1 MDIGNLEVF
10 EVAINCKMCGTSN
23 DDNIQFCGACGS
35 PMKGDPGQVRQEAPK
50 SKGLPAK
57 TMMFGVSPV
66 AAKPAPAAVKP
77 APMAAVAPAPMPAAQ
92 QKKAL
97 ENQRTVMGVPAV
109 VVAPPAGQPGA
120 ATPAPMAK
128 PVQAAAAPAPV
139 MSTQEALK
147 AKRTVLGMPAVTG
160 EAAEEAAKQ
169 AVAQAQPARQP
180 SAPTTP
186 LEPVAK
192 PAASVPAEPEPDMEA
207 PTACIPQ
214 EEKHHPDPDPADEW
228 PDEAESLPRKSGS
241 GLLIVAIIAGVIVA
255 IGAGLLVYLL
265 VFKGSGDLKPQVFP
279 SADGNSLSVVL
290 TFAGAPVGTTV
301 QAQGQTVPVGNG
313 QARFDLPMKQLAL
326 GVNSVQVIYTEPQK
340 NPEMHTFTV
349 VLRHTVSTDL
359 SGLATAQPFFL
370 LNFQVAPGI
379 QLAIGGRPVQ
389 TVNGVFAHQIPLSHV
404 QVADAETGDS
414 LIHRVSFQLT
424 DADGSIEQGQQVVT
438 IPVTSLRLDR
448 PADKAVVAMESVTC
462 SGSAEEGATV
472 TVNEEVVGV
481 TAAGFNSTVSLAA
494 IGEHF
499 ITVVARA
506 PGKAPRTRTVKVTR
520 IQSLDKAIDE
530 WSSDLDKGLNYP
542 TLARDPNVYAGK
554 KVNFRGR
561 VVNIST
567 EEGVTAF
574 LLYVGEGCPVG
585 AKCAVYVA
593 FRGETDAGLQSMV
606 SVYGIVRGTWDVDLQ
621 GGRKETMPALDADFV
636 LRTDN
641 KKSRKRKKR

>member
-1 MDIGNLEVF
+1 M
-10 EVAINCKMCGTSN
+10 AINCKMCGTSN
-23 DDNIQFCGACGS
+23 DDDIQFCGACGS
-35 PMKGDPGQVRQEAPK
+35 PMKGAPGQVRQEAPK
-50 SKGLPAK
+50 TKGLPAK

-66 AAKPAPAAVKP
+66 AAQPAPAVVKP
-77 APMAAVAPAPMPAAQ
+77 APMAAVAPAPMPVAQ
-92 QKKAL
+92 EKKAL
-97 ENQRTVMGVPAV
+97 ENQRTVLGVPAV
-109 VVAPPAGQPGA
+109 VVTAPPASQTAA
-120 ATPAPMAK
+120 ATPAPMAR

-139 MSTQEALK
+139 MSAQEALK

-160 EAAEEAAKQ
+160 EALEEAAKQ
-169 AVAQAQPARQP
+169 AVAPAQPDQPIRQP
-180 SAPTTP
+180 GAATTP

-192 PAASVPAEPEPDMEA
+192 PAASVPVEPESEPEA
-207 PTACIPQ
+207 PSARTPA
-214 EEKHHPDPDPADEW
+214 EEEHYPDTDPGDEW
-228 PDEAESLPRKSGS
+228 PDDEKPSPRKSGS
-241 GLLIVAIIAGVIVA
+241 GLLIVAIIAGIVVA
-255 IGAGLLVYLL
+255 LGAGLLVYLL

-279 SADGNSLSVVL
+279 SSDGDSLSVVL
-290 TFAGAPVGTTV
+290 TFDNAPVGTTV
-301 QAQGQTVPVGNG
+301 QAQGQAVPVSNG

-326 GVNSVQVIYTEPQK
+326 GVNPVQVIYTEPQK
-340 NPEMHTFTV
+340 SPEMHTFTV

-359 SGLATAQPFFL
+359 SGLATAQPFFR

-389 TVNGVFAHQIPLSHV
+389 AVNGAFTHQIPLSHV
-404 QVADAETGDS
+404 QVADSETGDS

-472 TVNEEVVGV
+472 MVNGEAVGV
-481 TAAGFNSTVSLAA
+481 TAAGFNSTVSLTA

-499 ITVVARA
+499 VTVVARA

-520 IQSLDKAIDE
+520 IQSLDNAIEE
-530 WSSDLDKGLNYP
+530 WSSDLDKGLDYP

-606 SVYGIVRGTWDVDLQ
+606 DVYGTVRGTWDVDLQ

-636 LRTDN
+636 VRTEN
-641 KKSRKRKKR
+641 KKSKKRRRR